1 MREVLDNLKGLF
13 PVSANV
19 FGDVAV
25 ECMTTATNTLA
36 MASVNIEKHQEFQ
49 QKMVTKRIES
59 NLKIRRSNLK
69 KISNGFRNCKGCG

>member
-1 MREVLDNLKGLF
+1 MREKLDNLRDLF
-13 PVSANV
+13 PVPTNL

-49 QKMVTKRIES
+49 QKMVTQM
-59 NLKIRRSNLK
+59 
-69 KISNGFRNCKGCG
+69 F

>member
-49 QKMVTKRIES
+49 QKMVTKKNSIKFED
-59 NLKIRRSNLK
+59 K
-69 KISNGFRNCKGCG
+69 KIKFEKNFEWV

>member
-49 QKMVTKRIES
+49 QKMVTKK
-59 NLKIRRSNLK
+59 N
-69 KISNGFRNCKGCG
+69 